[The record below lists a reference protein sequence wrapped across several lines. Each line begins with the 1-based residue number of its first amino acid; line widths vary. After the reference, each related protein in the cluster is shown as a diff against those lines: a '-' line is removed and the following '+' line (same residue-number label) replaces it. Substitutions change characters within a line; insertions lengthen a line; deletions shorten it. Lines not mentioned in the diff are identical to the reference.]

1 MKLTID
7 QTRLVNE
14 LETLGA
20 ISEAPP
26 PVTTRV
32 VFTEADL
39 RGRGFVKQLCRDA
52 GLVIREDPIGNT
64 FARWAGAEL
73 VIFTSEEPTRF
84 GIGCMGSRLLSGL
97 LDVATAEQLKD
108 RNGASLEQA
117 RTQAG
122 FAGPL
127 SAVRLPNDY
136 YSAFVELH
144 IEQGP
149 ILEARKIEIGVV
161 TAIAAPASLRVWI
174 EGEAGHAGAVLMPD
188 RRDAFL
194 AAGSPPPR

>member
-39 RGRGFVKQLCRDA
+39 RGRGLVKQLCRDA

-64 FARWAGAEL
+64 FARWAGADPEN
-73 VIFTSEEPTRF
+73 P
-84 GIGCMGSRLLSGL
+84 
-97 LDVATAEQLKD
+97 
-108 RNGASLEQA
+108 
-117 RTQAG
+117 
-122 FAGPL
+122 
-127 SAVRLPNDY
+127 AV
-136 YSAFVELH
+136 
-144 IEQGP
+144 GT
-149 ILEARKIEIGVV
+149 G
-161 TAIAAPASLRVWI
+161 
-174 EGEAGHAGAVLMPD
+174 
-188 RRDAFL
+188 
-194 AAGSPPPR
+194 